1 MGWRKKKYK
10 IRRLSNLKRRNLF
23 DTYEPEKR
31 KGFSKIETLPLV
43 LRIGQRL
50 VCLGG
55 LISFW
60 AVSGLMVI
68 RGVFSAEERMKR
80 FRLNN
85 KIVEIRI
92 KNR

>member
-1 MGWRKKKYK
+1 MWFRKKRYK

-23 DTYEPEKR
+23 DTYNPEKK
-31 KGFSKIETLPLV
+31 KGFSKTDTLPLV

-60 AVSGLMVI
+60 AVSGLMI
-68 RGVFSAEERMKR
+68 IKGVFRAEERIKR

-92 KNR
+92 RNS

>member
-1 MGWRKKKYK
+1 MWFSKKRYK

-23 DTYEPEKR
+23 DTYEPGKK
-31 KGFSKIETLPLV
+31 KGFFKTDTLPLV

-60 AVSGLMVI
+60 AVSGLMIVK
-68 RGVFSAEERMKR
+68 GVFRAEERMKR

>member
-1 MGWRKKKYK
+1 MGWRKKKYR
-10 IRRLSNLKRRNLF
+10 IRRLSNLKRRNFF
-23 DTYEPEKR
+23 DTYEPGKK
-31 KGFSKIETLPLV
+31 KGFSKTETLPWV

-60 AVSGLMVI
+60 AVSGLMI
-68 RGVFSAEERMKR
+68 IKGAFRAEEKMKR
-80 FRLNN
+80 FRWKN

-92 KNR
+92 KNS